1 MQRIYAQLLYE
12 MEDKKDCMLVTIVG
26 EKGSAPRGSG
36 ASMLVGGSGRIVG
49 SIGGGAVEKRSEDM
63 ALELLGEKKNG
74 VHEFNLHSGAVEDI
88 GMVCGGDVT
97 VLFQYIPW
105 GDAAWK
111 AFAGEVCGRLR
122 ERKSGRLYYSLE
134 GRAPAFYSQGK
145 PVAGQPVPE
154 GLIRE
159 DKAAPALEDGW
170 YSQSL
175 PSGSRVI
182 IFGGGHIAQSLVP
195 ILVNIDFAP
204 TVFDDRPDYSK
215 PELFPG
221 AEECICG
228 DFSRISDYLTV
239 DGDDYVVIMTNGHS
253 NDLTVQAQIMKG
265 SYAYLG
271 VIGSKSKIKAVNEK
285 LTAMGI
291 SPEALE
297 KVHTPIGTA
306 IRAVTP
312 EEIAI
317 SIAGE
322 LIFERAQLR
331 DAAGLKVS
339 AGCPMH

>member
-1 MQRIYAQLLYE
+1 MQRIYSQLLYE

-36 ASMLVGGSGRIVG
+36 ASMLVGPSGRVVG
-49 SIGGGAVEKRSEDM
+49 SVGGGAVEKVSEDM
-63 ALELLGEKKNG
+63 ALELLGKKENR
-74 VHEFNLHSGAVEDI
+74 VHEFNLHSGGVEDI

-97 VLFQYIPW
+97 VLFQYIACND
-105 GDAAWK
+105 GEWK
-111 AFAGEVCGRLR
+111 AFAGAVCDRLR
-122 ERKSGRLYYSLE
+122 ERKAGRIYYSLE
-134 GRAPAFYSQGK
+134 GRVMALYSGGK
-145 PVAGQPVPE
+145 LIAGQPVPE
-154 GLIRE
+154 EQTRE
-159 DKAAPALEDGW
+159 DKARPALEGGW
-170 YSQSL
+170 YSQPL
-175 PSGSRVI
+175 PTGSRVL

-221 AEECICG
+221 AEQCICG
-228 DFSRISDYLTV
+228 DFSRIGDYLEVTS
-239 DGDDYVVIMTNGHS
+239 DDYVVIMTNGHS
-253 NDLTVQAQIMKG
+253 NDLTVQAQIMRG

-271 VIGSKSKIKAVNEK
+271 VIGSKSKIKSVNEK

-291 SPEALE
+291 SPEALAQ
-297 KVHTPIGTA
+297 VHTPIGTA

-312 EEIAI
+312 AEIAI

-322 LIFERAQLR
+322 LILERAQLR
-331 DAAGLKVS
+331 DAAGEKIS